1 MSPELISI
9 LVLVVVFVIATT
21 RSVNMGALAFAAA
34 FGVGT
39 LVADLDADGIFAG
52 FPGDLFV
59 VLVGVTYLFAI
70 ARANGTTDWLVHAAV
85 RLVRGRVALIPWVM
99 FALTGA
105 LTAIGAVSPAAV
117 AIVAPIALSFATRY
131 SISPLLM
138 GTMVVHGAQA
148 GGFSPISIYGSIVNG
163 IVEREKL
170 PGSEIGLFLASLVA
184 NLLIAAVLF
193 AVLGGRKLWAR
204 GAVTLED
211 GGVPGQ
217 GTASAGTGSST
228 GGSGT
233 GTGGTGTSGSGTGT
247 GTGGTATAAVAVRPE
262 QQTGGAEGTGSRLNP
277 ARIATLVALVALVVA
292 VLGFD
297 LDAGLTAVTLAVVLS
312 TAWPDDS
319 RRAVGEIAWSTV
331 LLICGVL
338 TYVGVLEEMGTITWA
353 GEGVGGIGVPLLA
366 AVLLCYIGAIVSA
379 FASSVGIM
387 GALIPLAVPFLAQG
401 EIGAIGMVAALA
413 VSATVVDVSPF
424 STNGAL
430 VLAAAPDV
438 DRDRF
443 FRQLMIYGGI
453 VVAAVPVLAWLVLV
467 VPGFG

>member
-163 IVEREKL
+163 IVERENL
-170 PGSEIGLFLASLVA
+170 PGSEVGLFLASLVA

-193 AVLGGRKLWAR
+193 ALLGGRKLWAR
-204 GAVTLED
+204 GAVTPED
-211 GGVPGQ
+211 GGVLGKGGTEPTGSVPGT
-217 GTASAGTGSST
+217 GAGTGRP
-228 GGSGT
+228 GAGT
-233 GTGGTGTSGSGTGT
+233 GTGAGG
-247 GTGGTATAAVAVRPE
+247 GTGGTAPAAVAVRPDQE
-262 QQTGGAEGTGSRLNP
+262 TGGTEGTGVLLTP

-401 EIGAIGMVAALA
+401 EIGAVGMIAALA

-453 VVAAVPVLAWLVLV
+453 VVAAVPALAWLVLV

>member
-170 PGSEIGLFLASLVA
+170 PGSEVGLFLASLVA

-204 GAVTLED
+204 GAVTPED
-211 GGVPGQ
+211 GGVPGR
-217 GTASAGTGSST
+217 GKASAGTGSST
-228 GGSGT
+228 GSTGTGTDGT
-233 GTGGTGTSGSGTGT
+233 GTGGTGAGT
-247 GTGGTATAAVAVRPE
+247 GTGGTAPAAVAVRPE
-262 QQTGGAEGTGSRLNP
+262 QETGGAEGTGIRLNP

-401 EIGAIGMVAALA
+401 EIGAVGMVAALA

>member
-9 LVLVVVFVIATT
+9 LVLAVVFVIATT

-39 LVADLDADGIFAG
+39 LVADLDADGVFAG

-117 AIVAPIALSFATRY
+117 AIVAPIALSFAARY
-131 SISPLLM
+131 RISPLLM
-138 GTMVVHGAQA
+138 GAMVVHGAQA

-170 PGSEIGLFLASLVA
+170 PGSEITLFLASLLV
-184 NLLIAAVLF
+184 NLVIAGVVF
-193 AVLGGRKLWAR
+193 VVCGGLRLWSQ
-204 GAVTLED
+204 GAVAEGED
-211 GGVPGQ
+211 TG
-217 GTASAGTGSST
+217 SAGSG
-228 GGSGT
+228 GGSGAT
-233 GTGGTGTSGSGTGT
+233 GEGNGGGTR
-247 GTGGTATAAVAVRPE
+247 TAPAPTAVVTRPDAPGAVPLTAPV
-262 QQTGGAEGTGSRLNP
+262 
-277 ARIATLVALVALVVA
+277 IATLVSLVALVVA

-297 LDAGLTAVTLAVVLS
+297 LDAGLTAITLAVVLS

-319 RRAVGEIAWSTV
+319 RRAVSEIAWPTV

-338 TYVGVLEEMGTITWA
+338 TYVGVLDQMGTITWA

-401 EIGAIGMVAALA
+401 EIGAVGMVAALA

-438 DRDRF
+438 DRERF
-443 FRQLMIYGGI
+443 FRQLMAYGGI
-453 VVAAVPVLAWLVLV
+453 VVAAVPAVVWLVMV
-467 VPGFG
+467 VPGWG

>member
-163 IVEREKL
+163 IVERENL
-170 PGSEIGLFLASLVA
+170 PGSEVGLFLASLVA

-193 AVLGGRKLWAR
+193 ALLGGRKLWAR
-204 GAVTLED
+204 GAVTPED
-211 GGVPGQ
+211 GGVLGKGGTEPTGSVPGT
-217 GTASAGTGSST
+217 GAGTGHP
-228 GGSGT
+228 GAD
-233 GTGGTGTSGSGTGT
+233 TGT
-247 GTGGTATAAVAVRPE
+247 GTGVGTGGTAPAAVAVRPDQE
-262 QQTGGAEGTGSRLNP
+262 TGGTEGTGVLLTP

-401 EIGAIGMVAALA
+401 EIGAVGMIAALA

-453 VVAAVPVLAWLVLV
+453 VAAAVPALAWLVLV

>member
-1 MSPELISI
+1 MSPELLSI

-34 FGVGT
+34 FGVGG

-117 AIVAPIALSFATRY
+117 AIVAPIALSFAARY
-131 SISPLLM
+131 GISPLLM
-138 GTMVVHGAQA
+138 GAMVVHGAQA

-163 IVEREKL
+163 IVERERL
-170 PGSEIGLFLASLVA
+170 PGNELALFLASLAA
-184 NLLIAAVLF
+184 NVVIAGV
-193 AVLGGRKLWAR
+193 VYVVCGGLRLWQR
-204 GAVTLED
+204 GAVD
-211 GGVPGQ
+211 GPVDEPGD
-217 GTASAGTGSST
+217 TPDDS
-228 GGSGT
+228 
-233 GTGGTGTSGSGTGT
+233 
-247 GTGGTATAAVAVRPE
+247 P
-262 QQTGGAEGTGSRLNP
+262 GGARAAQDGNAAPAARLTP
-277 ARIATLVALVALVVA
+277 ARIATLVSLLALVLA
-292 VLGFD
+292 VLVLD
-297 LDAGLTAVTLAVVLS
+297 LDAGLTAITLAVVLS
-312 TAWPDDS
+312 TLWPEDSRKATGQIAWP
-319 RRAVGEIAWSTV
+319 TV

-338 TYVGVLEEMGTITWA
+338 TYVGVLDEMGTITWA

-366 AVLLCYIGAIVSA
+366 AVLLCYIGALVSA

-387 GALIPLAVPFLAQG
+387 GALIPLAVPFLERG
-401 EIGAIGMVAALA
+401 EIGAVGMVAALA

-438 DRDRF
+438 DRERF
-443 FRQLMIYGGI
+443 FRQLMVYGGI
-453 VVAAVPVLAWLVLV
+453 VVAVVPAAAWLVMV
-467 VPGFG
+467 VPGWG